1 MAKSAKSAESEGATP
16 QGKKKKMIIVA
27 ALGAVLLLGGGV
39 GGTYML
45 VKPASA
51 ATETAPAEEVLE
63 PGEVVAL
70 DPISVNLTNGNYLK
84 VGLALQTVLDE
95 SAGEGS
101 SAPDGSK
108 ALDLTIKE
116 FSGKAMA
123 DLSNPEIR
131 QALQDEL
138 QNKIIEAYTK
148 EPAKEGDP
156 AKKTIMGIYLT
167 QFVMQ

>member
-1 MAKSAKSAESEGATP
+1 MAATTDDAKPGN
-16 QGKKKKMIIVA
+16 KKLIIVG
-27 ALGAVLLLGGGV
+27 ALAAVLLLGGGV

-51 ATETAPAEEVLE
+51 ATEAEEVLE

-70 DPISVNLTNGNYLK
+70 DPITVNLAEGRYLK

-108 ALDLTIKE
+108 ALDLTIKK
-116 FSGKAMA
+116 FSGRTMEE
-123 DLSNPEIR
+123 LSNPETR
-131 QALQDEL
+131 QVLQDEL
-138 QNKIIEAYTK
+138 QSKIIEMYT
-148 EPAKEGDP
+148 EGPAKEGEPD
-156 AKKTIMGIYLT
+156 KKTIMGIYLT

>member
-1 MAKSAKSAESEGATP
+1 MASKNTSTDSKDAPG
-16 QGKKKKMIIVA
+16 GKKKIIVI
-27 ALGAVLLLGGGV
+27 ALAGLLLLGGGV
-39 GGTYML
+39 GGTYMFL
-45 VKPASA
+45 KPAA
-51 ATETAPAEEVLE
+51 ASTEAVEEVLE

-70 DPISVNLTNGNYLK
+70 DPISVNLADGHYLK

-116 FSGKAMA
+116 FSGRAMA

-131 QALQDEL
+131 QQLQDEL
-138 QNKIIEAYTK
+138 QTKIIEAYTK
-148 EPAKEGDP
+148 EAAKEGDP
-156 AKKTIMGIYLT
+156 ATKTIMSIYLT

>member
-1 MAKSAKSAESEGATP
+1 MAAKSTADDTAP
-16 QGKKKKMIIVA
+16 GKNKKKMIIVG
-27 ALGAVLLLGGGV
+27 ALAGVLLLGGGV

-45 VKPASA
+45 TKPAAA
-51 ATETAPAEEVLE
+51 ATETVEEALE

-70 DPISVNLTNGNYLK
+70 DPISVNLPDGHYLK
-84 VGLALQTVLDE
+84 VGIALQTVLDE

-116 FSGKAMA
+116 FSGKPMA
-123 DLSNPEIR
+123 DLSNPELR
-131 QALQDEL
+131 QKYQDEL
-138 QNKIIEAYTK
+138 QEKIIEAYTK
-148 EPAKEGDP
+148 EPVKEGDP
-156 AKKTIMGIYLT
+156 ATKTVMGIYLT

>member
-1 MAKSAKSAESEGATP
+1 MAAKTDDAKPGS
-16 QGKKKKMIIVA
+16 KKKLIIIGI
-27 ALGAVLLLGGGV
+27 LGAVLLLGGGV

-45 VKPASA
+45 TKPAAA
-51 ATETAPAEEVLE
+51 ATEASVEEVLE

-70 DPISVNLTNGNYLK
+70 DAISVNLTDGNYLK

-101 SAPDGSK
+101 TAPDGSK
-108 ALDLTIKE
+108 AMDLTIKE
-116 FSGKAMA
+116 FSGRTMA

-131 QALQDEL
+131 QSLQDEL
-138 QNKIIEAYTK
+138 QTKIVEAYTV